1 MKIVVKENFCFFKS
15 QSEKFDKLS
24 NIFCA
29 IDCTGA
35 SSVCA
40 LQPTDLKNEYH
51 YVVVVVPAFL

>member
-1 MKIVVKENFCFFKS
+1 MKIVGKDKFCFLKS
-15 QSEKFDKLS
+15 ESEKLDNVS